1 MKKIFV
7 VLSIALLSCDFTPPK
22 KRKLVIRK
30 CLIDSVVFYGVGQKS
45 TLQFSPIWEAHTDCG
60 IINVSRSVCKGDT
73 IAKFEYTF

>member
-7 VLSIALLSCDFTPPK
+7 VFSIALLSCDFTPSK
-22 KRKLVIRK
+22 KRKLIVRK
-30 CLIDSVVFYGVGQKS
+30 CLIDSVVFYSVGQKS

-73 IAKFEYTF
+73 IVKLGYTF